1 MSYHVGASQQPLV
14 TTLGSIYTIFV
25 GTPKKISYME
35 GLNLKF
41 MLLIK
46 SAAKGRS
53 WEYKSLA
60 WGCWWRGHL

>member
-53 WEYKSLA
+53 
-60 WGCWWRGHL
+60 